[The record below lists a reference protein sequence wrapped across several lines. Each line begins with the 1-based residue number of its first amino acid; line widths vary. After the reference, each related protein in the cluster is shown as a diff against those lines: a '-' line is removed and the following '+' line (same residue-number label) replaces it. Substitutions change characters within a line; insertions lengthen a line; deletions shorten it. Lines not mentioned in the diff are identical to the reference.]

1 MILGIGSDLIDIR
14 RIQASLD
21 RFGDRFA
28 ARVFTA
34 GERARADAAGTQGTR
49 AALYAKRFAAKEAAS
64 KALGTGYA
72 DGVHFCDIEV
82 VSDGKGRPS
91 LSLSGGALDRLRD
104 IVPTGMEPRID
115 LSMTDE
121 PPYAQAFVVIS
132 AQVPQP

>member
-1 MILGIGSDLIDIR
+1 MILGIGSDLVDIR

-21 RFGDRFA
+21 RFGDRFT

-34 GERARADAAGTQGTR
+34 AERAAGDGKATPAAR
-49 AALYAKRFAAKEAAS
+49 AAFYAKRFAAKEAAS

-72 DGVHFCDIEV
+72 EGVHFCDLEV
-82 VSDGKGRPS
+82 VSAENGRPV
-91 LSLSGGALDRLRD
+91 LHCHGGALARLQAMTPPGLR
-104 IVPTGMEPRID
+104 PQLD

-132 AQVPQP
+132 ATAVPA

>member
-1 MILGIGSDLIDIR
+1 MILGIGSDLVDIR

-28 ARVFTA
+28 ARVFTDA
-34 GERARADAAGTQGTR
+34 ERARADASGSAAAR
-49 AALYAKRFAAKEAAS
+49 AATYAKRFAAKEAAS

-72 DGVHFCDIEV
+72 DGVHFKDIEIL
-82 VSDGKGRPS
+82 SDGKNRPT
-91 LSLSGGALDRLRD
+91 LHLMAGALDRLQALL
-104 IVPTGMEPRID
+104 PAGMVAQID

-132 AQVPQP
+132 ARMMG